1 MRAIADQTTD
11 VPPPPPP
18 QTHFPCESS
27 DATPP
32 VQRVAATVALGA
44 ILGGV
49 GWIGMDATISVGHIA
64 AWLGASIAVV
74 SVIVWFGSRNPILSI
89 GIDADGLTVVWQ
101 SGPRTFAWAD
111 IEAARVQD
119 YPAGQMGNVRYLLLR
134 AGGKTFELSPTFA
147 DEETEAA
154 FEESLLRE
162 LDERDIPETS
172 GGLPSFERT
181 LSIGGAGVFVAS
193 IVGLLATHAMGYHTL
208 GTIFGGAFLLT
219 GSVVAWMTRRQR
231 ISRLILAAT
240 LLLILGGGAILWAC
254 HVNVREEL
262 QKWDRIERGR

>member
-1 MRAIADQTTD
+1 MGAITHDTTIPPHAPPAMLVHCKAPRANSPAQK
-11 VPPPPPP
+11 
-18 QTHFPCESS
+18 
-27 DATPP
+27 A
-32 VQRVAATVALGA
+32 AATVALGA

-49 GWIGMDATISVGHIA
+49 GWIGMDATISIGHIA
-64 AWLGASIAVV
+64 GWLGASIAVV
-74 SVIVWFGSRNPILSI
+74 SVIVWFGSRDPILSI
-89 GIDADGLTVVWQ
+89 GIEANGLTVVWQ
-101 SGPRTFAWAD
+101 SGPRTFAWTD

-119 YPAGQMGNVRYLLLR
+119 YPAGQMGNIRYLLLR

-154 FEESLLRE
+154 FEETLLRE

-181 LSIGGAGVFVAS
+181 LSLGGAGIFVAS
-193 IVGLLATHAMGYHTL
+193 IVGLLAAHAMGYHTL

-219 GSVVAWMTRRQR
+219 GSAVAWMTRRQR
-231 ISRLILAAT
+231 ISRVILAAT
-240 LLLILGGGAILWAC
+240 VLLILGGGAILWAC

-262 QKWDRIERGR
+262 QKWDVAERRR